1 MQGPYPD
8 NNNKKKKKNSALN
21 INTIRALQHAD
32 DITFKVHEL
41 YSIPYCGYTEMMYSM
56 QVLQQN
62 CCTHAVFDD
71 SHLSIATNRHVYG
84 ACVLSVLL
92 YGSECWVPLKKH
104 HRSFKT
110 ILVISKIH
118 QWQERIKSA
127 VVREQWGDKETMET
141 KLKHCRL
148 EWLGRLSRMPDYR
161 FPNICLFGWF
171 SHSCPFCGPKR
182 QWRDLIK
189 GELKS
194 VGMSDGCWCCQIQ
207 DGEKWRSVWS
217 QSVKIPNK
225 PAKNVVC
232 HVCIRRFRRECDKT
246 CHKCTVKRS
255 RAGWCCA
262 VSTL

>member
-1 MQGPYPD
+1 MMIY
-8 NNNKKKKKNSALN
+8 
-21 INTIRALQHAD
+21 
-32 DITFKVHEL
+32 ITFKVHEL

-71 SHLSIATNRHVYG
+71 SHLSIATNGHVYG

-148 EWLGRLSRMPDYR
+148 EWLVGCLTTASPR
-161 FPNICLFGWF
+161 FVSLAGFLIPVLFVD
-171 SHSCPFCGPKR
+171 PK
-182 QWRDLIK
+182 DN
-189 GELKS
+189 GEIL
-194 VGMSDGCWCCQIQ
+194 
-207 DGEKWRSVWS
+207 
-217 QSVKIPNK
+217 
-225 PAKNVVC
+225 
-232 HVCIRRFRRECDKT
+232 
-246 CHKCTVKRS
+246 
-255 RAGWCCA
+255 
-262 VSTL
+262 